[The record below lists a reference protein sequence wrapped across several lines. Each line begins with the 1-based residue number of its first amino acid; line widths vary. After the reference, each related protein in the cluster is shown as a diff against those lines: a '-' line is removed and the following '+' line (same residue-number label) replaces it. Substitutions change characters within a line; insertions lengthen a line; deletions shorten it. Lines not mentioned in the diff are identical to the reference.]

1 MKTEV
6 ELKILSASL
15 EHVLQDKDALELL
28 EIRDK
33 LETTTIHKIES
44 TIVVEKQKVVYIIHD
59 FHFISRDESQLP
71 LGSLLVK
78 SKFNR
83 SNGSHKVLQCEP
95 HDLVEE

>member
-1 MKTEV
+1 MTTKV
-6 ELKILSASL
+6 ELKILAASL
-15 EHVLQDKDALELL
+15 EHVLQDGDASELL
-28 EIRDK
+28 EIRNK

-44 TIVVEKQKVVYIIHD
+44 MIVAEEEKVVFIIHD
-59 FHFISRDESQLP
+59 FHFISRDGSQLP

-95 HDLVEE
+95 HDM